1 MTRPFARLLQVG
13 RVVFVTSLGALTSQR
28 AIAQSATPSAKA
40 REVSVVAGRDWLDA
54 RFPAIAVDNTGCGGT
69 DQLPGGV
76 TGRWYQWQVTA
87 TFPDSNYPYN
97 HFISV
102 ILFFGLPENVPLT
115 DARLDSAIAAT
126 PITVD
131 EARGEPALNAKQWS
145 PKRAWARRER
155 GRLHM
160 HVEGAEAMQAFFR
173 TRADTVSVLWC
184 QRDESVSSVETRL
197 RRQ

>member
-1 MTRPFARLLQVG
+1 MAA
-13 RVVFVTSLGALTSQR
+13 SLAVSQL
-28 AIAQSATPSAKA
+28 ASAQSATPSAKA

-54 RFPAIAVDNTGCGGT
+54 RFPEIALDNTGCGGT
-69 DQLPGGV
+69 DQLPSGV
-76 TGRWYQWQVTA
+76 TGCWYQWQVTA
-87 TFPDSNYPYN
+87 YFPDSHYPYN

-131 EARGEPALNAKQWS
+131 EARGEPALNRKQWT

-155 GRLHM
+155 GRLHLR
-160 HVEGAEAMQAFFR
+160 VEGAEAMQAFFR
-173 TRADTVSVLWC
+173 ARADTVSMLWC
-184 QRDESVSSVETRL
+184 QRDESVSAVETRL